1 MEYVLTILSIICTV
15 VAVVISY
22 YQFIKQKI
30 EREAID
36 AINKAEDLDKIGA
49 EKMKEAVKTVYAVIP
64 AIAKPFVSE
73 VLVETIIQSVF
84 DKVEEYARKQLN
96 K

>member
-1 MEYVLTILSIICTV
+1 
-15 VAVVISY
+15 
-22 YQFIKQKI
+22 
-30 EREAID
+30 
-36 AINKAEDLDKIGA
+36 
-49 EKMKEAVKTVYAVIP
+49 MKEAVKTVYAVIP